1 MCCRA
6 FPQTGIV
13 VLTAEILDVVVF
25 LVEVEVEI
33 TAALGAFQPPGEHA
47 RLLGNSRLLTAC
59 TFLHGLHL
67 FPCSPVNDRLM
78 DIEKDSSVFLGIF
91 NAPFHFVGFG
101 IALEVNDIA
110 AVFLQGE
117 NFLDGGMS
125 PFGRLQRAFG
135 ATAVDALA
143 PPIVGGIDDAI
154 RSQSVCNF
162 RQSIPL
168 QGHIIDTPHYISG
181 FRVNHPKPGIVRVF
195 DIAIGR
201 LGQRD
206 ARGSFHLIDD
216 FPLFRDVFRI
226 PLVHDIAEWGKFVVT
241 LVTVHTVRYGD

>member
-1 MCCRA
+1 MFVLVGKGGQTVDLIQHHLLQKIQTDVMCCRA

-33 TAALGAFQPPGEHA
+33 ATALGAFQPPGEHA
-47 RLLGNSRLLTAC
+47 WLLGNGGVLAAGS
-59 TFLHGLHL
+59 FLHGLHF
-67 FPCSPVNDRLM
+67 FPCGPVNDRLM
-78 DIEKDSSVFLGIF
+78 DIEKDSSVFLRVF

-101 IALEVNDIA
+101 IALEVNDIS

-154 RSQSVCNF
+154 NSQSVCNF
-162 RQSIPL
+162 RQSIP
-168 QGHIIDTPHYISG
+168 
-181 FRVNHPKPGIVRVF
+181 
-195 DIAIGR
+195 
-201 LGQRD
+201 
-206 ARGSFHLIDD
+206 
-216 FPLFRDVFRI
+216 
-226 PLVHDIAEWGKFVVT
+226 
-241 LVTVHTVRYGD
+241 